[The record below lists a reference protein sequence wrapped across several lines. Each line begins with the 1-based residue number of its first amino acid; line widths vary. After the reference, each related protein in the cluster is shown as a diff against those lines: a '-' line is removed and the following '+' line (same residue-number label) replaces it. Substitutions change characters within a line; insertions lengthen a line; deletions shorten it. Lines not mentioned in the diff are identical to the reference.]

1 MAKTAEKARLHHREV
16 TLTSIDQWITEHAQ
30 VDPATLLTPELIE
43 QLDRGIQAGLSWAS
57 LSRWLQTQGVDIPY
71 RRLEAALR
79 RAR

>member
-1 MAKTAEKARLHHREV
+1 M
-16 TLTSIDQWITEHAQ
+16 TSIDQWITEHAQ